1 MTATSSGRT
10 VGGEEQQKARA
21 VRGLGNPM
29 GRGPTASDREGRS
42 AAAAAGGVR
51 VFEGE
56 PRLLEVALVVQGDA
70 VQVLGA
76 ESVHEAAY
84 AGALDHDVVVG
95 GLVFDAE
102 AVFEARAPARQHAD
116 AQAGGLGGHLLLRHE
131 LADLDRGLV
140 GHGQGDGSGTLRRRH
155 CDPPVTCELRKSRR
169 PCQLSPHEARALM
182 RLTPA
187 DWLVVALYF
196 LFNIA
201 VGLYYKGRAG
211 KSTAEYFL
219 SGRNVPWWLAG
230 TSMVATTFAADTP
243 LVVTGLVAQNGV
255 AGNWLWWNLLASGML
270 TVFFYARLW
279 RRAGVMTDIEFSEI
293 RYAGPPAAFL
303 RGFRALYLGLLI
315 NCIILGWV
323 NLAMAKILQLVFG
336 VSKGDALWIVVGM
349 IALTS
354 AISTLSGLWGV
365 LVTDL
370 FQFVIKMGMVIV
382 LAVVAVQA
390 VGGIEA
396 MRVKLAAIDQ
406 LRGATTGGQGSVLSF
421 VPDVGSAWMPMI
433 TFFVYIAVNWW
444 ATWYPGAEPGGGGY
458 VAQRMLSAKDEKH
471 SLLATLWFNI
481 AHYAVRPWP
490 WILVALASLILFPG
504 LADPETGYIWVLIDY
519 LPSSLRG
526 LMIAAFAAAYMST
539 IATQLNWG
547 ASYLINDFWRRFV
560 KREATDQY
568 YVTASKVATVFL
580 TLISAVV
587 TFYMGS
593 IGGAWKVLIVTGAGT
608 GGVLLL
614 RWYWWR
620 INAWS
625 EVSAMIAAFVVSVTL
640 QAGFGYDTDQ
650 PKQFALIMIA
660 TVAITTIVWLAVTFL
675 TAPESESTL
684 VAYYRRTRPS
694 RTGWGA
700 VAARAPDVRPST
712 DGLANLL
719 DWVAGCVLV
728 YGALFGVGKL
738 LLHDPLPGILM
749 LGLSALAGGVI
760 YRDLSRR
767 GWSTVVE

>member
-1 MTATSSGRT
+1 
-10 VGGEEQQKARA
+10 
-21 VRGLGNPM
+21 
-29 GRGPTASDREGRS
+29 
-42 AAAAAGGVR
+42 
-51 VFEGE
+51 
-56 PRLLEVALVVQGDA
+56 
-70 VQVLGA
+70 
-76 ESVHEAAY
+76 
-84 AGALDHDVVVG
+84 
-95 GLVFDAE
+95 
-102 AVFEARAPARQHAD
+102 
-116 AQAGGLGGHLLLRHE
+116 
-131 LADLDRGLV
+131 
-140 GHGQGDGSGTLRRRH
+140 
-155 CDPPVTCELRKSRR
+155 
-169 PCQLSPHEARALM
+169 M
-182 RLTPA
+182 RL
-187 DWLVVALYF
+187 DWLDWSIIALYF
-196 LFNIA
+196 AFNVA
-201 VGLYYKGRAG
+201 VGLYYKRRA
-211 KSTAEYFL
+211 SRDTAEFFL

-243 LVVTGLVAQNGV
+243 LVVTGLVARNGI

-279 RRAGVMTDIEFSEI
+279 RRAGVMTDIEFSEL

-323 NLAMAKILQLVFG
+323 NLAMAKILQLVFSI
-336 VSKGDALWIVVGM
+336 SKGEALWIVVGL
-349 IALTS
+349 IVLTS

-382 LAVVAVQA
+382 LAVVAVDA

-396 MRVKLAAIDQ
+396 MKAKLAVID
-406 LRGATTGGQGSVLSF
+406 RVRAASGSRGSVLSF
-421 VPDVGSAWMPMI
+421 VPEVGSAWMPML

-504 LADPETGYIWVLIDY
+504 LQDPETGYIRVMIDY

-526 LMIAAFAAAYMST
+526 LMVAAFAAAFMST

-547 ASYLINDFWRRFV
+547 ASYLVNDFYRRFV
-560 KREATDQY
+560 RRDASEPHYVLASRLAT
-568 YVTASKVATVFL
+568 ALLTV
-580 TLISAVV
+580 ISAAVA
-587 TFYMGS
+587 FRIES
-593 IGGAWKVLIVTGAGT
+593 IGGAWKLLIITGAGT
-608 GGVLLL
+608 GAVLLL

-625 EVSAMIAAFVVSVTL
+625 EVAAMITAFVVSVLL
-640 QAGFGYDTDQ
+640 QTVGGLDSDR
-650 PKQFALIMIA
+650 PLDFARIVLV
-660 TVAITTIVWLAVTFL
+660 TVAVTTVVWLVVTFA
-675 TAPESESTL
+675 TRPEMDATL
-684 VAYYRRTRPS
+684 VAFYRRTRPS
-694 RTGWGA
+694 RLGWRP

-738 LLHDPLPGILM
+738 LLHETLPGILM
-749 LGLSALAGGVI
+749 LGVGAIGGVVI

-767 GWSTVVE
+767 GWRSVVE